1 MKKTKTTA
9 ETDNAYAVAAREM
22 GQSERI
28 ALAEA
33 AVDAAYQVLDSARSQ
48 PDAGKRGSRYQ
59 QLAKPLFTDE
69 MFEALPSPEE
79 MDRYE
84 DPLCYYRY
92 FCTWSNAVWHV
103 CSAERRGEDTVL
115 WAWCDLGSRDW
126 AEFGAVWLTELRALR
141 HPILGAV
148 RVELDRLYQPQRL
161 NVVMGKRSARN
172 EIVAREEGN

>member
-69 MFEALPSPEE
+69 MFEALPSP
-79 MDRYE
+79 DATDD
-84 DPLCYYRY
+84 DPICFYRY
-92 FCTWSNAVWHV
+92 FCTWSAAVWQI
-103 CSAERRGEDTVL
+103 CSAQRAGDDVIL
-115 WAWCDLGSRDW
+115 WGWADLGDREC
-126 AEFGAVWLTELRALR
+126 AEYGAISLAELRTLH
-141 HPILGAV
+141 HPMLSML
-148 RVELDRLYQPQRL
+148 RVELDRFYRPQNL
-161 NVVMGKRSARN
+161 SAVKRGRA
-172 EIVAREEGN
+172 